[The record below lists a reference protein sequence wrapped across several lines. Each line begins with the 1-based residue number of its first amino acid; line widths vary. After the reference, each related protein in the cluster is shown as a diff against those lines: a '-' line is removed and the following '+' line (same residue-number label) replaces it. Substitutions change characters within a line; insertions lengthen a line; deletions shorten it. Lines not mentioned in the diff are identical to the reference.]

1 MSRWSEKGMAPA
13 SVQVALI
20 SAAFLNSDARC
31 FGTFLS
37 HCSLRLEALNQLSG
51 AEKKLV
57 SESAPSR
64 GFLELGEAGS
74 GCCAT
79 SATPEPVVRHATPGG
94 GESVVVTGDGGW
106 QQPVGGD
113 GREVAEETVEAGGGK
128 AGGGRDW
135 TLGRKDF

>member
-1 MSRWSEKGMAPA
+1 MAPLPTCAA

-37 HCSLRLEALNQLSG
+37 HRCLRLETLDELSG
-51 AEKKLV
+51 TEKKLV
-57 SESAPSR
+57 PESAPSR
-64 GFLELGEAGS
+64 GFYKLGRR
-74 GCCAT
+74 
-79 SATPEPVVRHATPGG
+79 VLRHLGYSRACGAARRPGGG

-128 AGGGRDW
+128 VGGGRDW
-135 TLGRKDF
+135 MLGRKDF